1 MTPIASAGLRIGVA
15 VMDPPPV
22 GPAAAA
28 AAIEGPAFELDEDEP
43 VNTGEDRVD
52 SEGGAAG

>member
-1 MTPIASAGLRIGVA
+1 
-15 VMDPPPV
+15 MDPPPA

-43 VNTGEDRVD
+43 TDPVNTGEGRVD
-52 SEGGAAG
+52 SEGAAG